1 MVAGRIDTCSSGNT
15 HRFTTPLLFASKCGQ
30 ERPVAWQRFLMIVPL
45 VDEAGWL
52 KALFASHAERDLGY
66 LGRESKM
73 EYKRKTPSSE
83 YSLQPAV

>member
-1 MVAGRIDTCSSGNT
+1 
-15 HRFTTPLLFASKCGQ
+15 
-30 ERPVAWQRFLMIVPL
+30 MIVLL

-52 KALFASHAERDLGY
+52 KALFALHAERDLES

-83 YSLQPAV
+83 YSLRPAPLMKFRSNEPSSK